1 MGFRRGFKSEAERIA
16 CEIREKVGLSSVDRL
31 DLEAVSSEFE
41 IDILDMTALPCDT
54 SRFQSTRNGKF
65 SAMMAH
71 VGLRSAI
78 IHNDTHH
85 EHRQRSNICHE
96 LAHCFLGH
104 EGCTLMDEDGSRSH
118 DGKIEAE
125 ANFLGGA
132 LLLPKEAALHVLKN
146 GLKSRAREI
155 YGISR
160 PMLDY
165 RLRISGAEI
174 IHARSMAKRNAGR

>member
-1 MGFRRGFKSEAERIA
+1 MVFRRGFQTEAENIA
-16 CEIREKVGLSSVDRL
+16 CEIREKVGQSPIDRL
-31 DLEAVSSEFE
+31 DLAAVSKEFE
-41 IDILDMTALPCDT
+41 IDILPMSRLQCDSSLFQTA
-54 SRFQSTRNGKF
+54 QNGKF

-78 IHNDTHH
+78 VHNDTHH

-104 EGCTLMDEDGSRSH
+104 EACTLMNEDGSRSH
-118 DGKIEAE
+118 NGKVEAE

-132 LLLPKEAALHVLKN
+132 LLLPKSAALYILKY
-146 GLKSRAREI
+146 GLKSEARSI

-165 RLRISGAEI
+165 RLRITGAQI
-174 IHARSMAKRNAGR
+174 IHARSLAKMRND